1 MNKRE
6 DSGRVLARLTPSPA
20 RRAMTVGMPTVLALL
35 LIWIA
40 VISPP
45 APGWQVFLFAVA
57 AGSLWLARQ
66 ARRATARGLV
76 LTPVGLREDGG
87 RMLAPIAEIERVDR
101 GALAFKPSGGFVLHL
116 AAPGPAG
123 WAPGLWWRVGRR
135 LGVGGATNPMEGR
148 AMADIIAVRIALRDT
163 PRS

>member
-1 MNKRE
+1 MAGPASPPGNR
-6 DSGRVLARLTPSPA
+6 ARPGADTRRPA
-20 RRAMTVGMPTVLALL
+20 RRWRPD
-35 LIWIA
+35 
-40 VISPP
+40 
-45 APGWQVFLFAVA
+45 
-57 AGSLWLARQ
+57 AR
-66 ARRATARGLV
+66 
-76 LTPVGLREDGG
+76 
-87 RMLAPIAEIERVDR
+87 PIAEIERVDR

-116 AAPGPAG
+116 AAPGTAG